1 MSFGEIFLAYLTF
14 LICEIREICV
24 RRNNMAIIEIDQYSG
39 FCFGVTRA
47 INMAEEQLADTG
59 HLYCLGDIVHN
70 SNEVERLKQEGLETI
85 THEQLK
91 ELHDVNVLL
100 RAHGEPPETYEIA
113 RRNNIKIID
122 ATCPVVLKLQ
132 QRIKHT
138 YNDEPNEPQ
147 IVIYGKRGHAEV
159 NGLVGQ
165 TSGKALVIES
175 VNEIDKIDFSRN
187 VYLYSQTTKSVQE
200 LKKIIE
206 AVKHRMTGGAELKS
220 YDTICRSVAN
230 RIPQIRE
237 FATRHD
243 LILFVC
249 GSKSSNGKILFGEC
263 LDANPNSHLVSNESE
278 INPQWL
284 VGKKSIGIC
293 GATSTPMWLMNS
305 VKSAIERIVCKEE

>member
-1 MSFGEIFLAYLTF
+1 MD
-14 LICEIREICV
+14 
-24 RRNNMAIIEIDQYSG
+24 IIEIDQYSG

-47 INMAEEQLADTG
+47 INMAEEQLAVTG

-206 AVKHRMTGGAELKS
+206 AVKLRMTAGAELKS

>member
-1 MSFGEIFLAYLTF
+1 
-14 LICEIREICV
+14 
-24 RRNNMAIIEIDQYSG
+24 MAVIEIDQYSG

-206 AVKHRMTGGAELKS
+206 AVKQRMTGGAELKI

-305 VKSAIERIVCKEE
+305 VKSAIERIVCNEESRL

>member
-1 MSFGEIFLAYLTF
+1 
-14 LICEIREICV
+14 
-24 RRNNMAIIEIDQYSG
+24 MAIIEIDQYSG

-138 YNDEPNEPQ
+138 YNDEPSEPQ

-200 LKKIIE
+200 LKKIIV
-206 AVKHRMTGGAELKS
+206 AVKQRMTGGAELKS